1 MNGAAARW
9 LILARSSGSE
19 SELSAVRF
27 STYSFVG
34 GIHERTLRS
43 RHASLRRTG
52 HRRNRSSP
60 ILNYQAPGTRPD
72 FLRYHEMLI
81 IANHILLFLCCERSW
96 NMDLLPD
103 PNVEIIHDQFAEHHI
118 GSAELWA
125 GIEVRDCTNCGLNM
139 SMKNEAMMAGMASLV
154 VVKGETGITYRLR
167 RDNPE
172 RLPPGRSASRLPWCT
187 RRPRCS
193 RRHDGLP

>member
-1 MNGAAARW
+1 MNGAAAHW

-60 ILNYQAPGTRPD
+60 ILNYQAPGARPD
-72 FLRYHEMLI
+72 FSRYHGMSI
-81 IANHILLFLCCERSW
+81 IANHMLLFLCCERSR

-103 PNVEIIHDQFAEHHI
+103 LNVEIIHDQFAEHHI
-118 GSAELWA
+118 GPAEPWA
-125 GIEVRDCTNCGLNM
+125 GIGVRDCTNCGLNM
-139 SMKNEAMMAGMASLV
+139 SMKNEAMMADVASLV
-154 VVKGETGITYRLR
+154 MIGG
-167 RDNPE
+167 
-172 RLPPGRSASRLPWCT
+172 
-187 RRPRCS
+187 
-193 RRHDGLP
+193 

>member
-1 MNGAAARW
+1 MNGAAAHW

-60 ILNYQAPGTRPD
+60 ILNYQAPGARPD
-72 FLRYHEMLI
+72 FSRYHGMSI
-81 IANHILLFLCCERSW
+81 TANHVPFFLCCERSR

-118 GSAELWA
+118 GPAESWV
-125 GIEVRDCTNCGLNM
+125 GIGVRDHLRPPRN
-139 SMKNEAMMAGMASLV
+139 AGGIAWRNHATTWQVCLSVNRNV
-154 VVKGETGITYRLR
+154 VPT
-167 RDNPE
+167 
-172 RLPPGRSASRLPWCT
+172 S
-187 RRPRCS
+187 
-193 RRHDGLP
+193 

>member
-1 MNGAAARW
+1 MSQTTDGGHIYSKSPLPALWLSRQGKSSKRRSASSQRREGVNGAAAHW

-60 ILNYQAPGTRPD
+60 NIELSNLPALWPD
-72 FLRYHEMLI
+72 ISRYHGLSDKPNYAI
-81 IANHILLFLCCERSW
+81 GDSSCCRKF
-96 NMDLLPD
+96 P
-103 PNVEIIHDQFAEHHI
+103 
-118 GSAELWA
+118 
-125 GIEVRDCTNCGLNM
+125 
-139 SMKNEAMMAGMASLV
+139 KLV
-154 VVKGETGITYRLR
+154 KKDSV
-167 RDNPE
+167 
-172 RLPPGRSASRLPWCT
+172 C
-187 RRPRCS
+187 RCS
-193 RRHDGLP
+193 TAYGIGDDNERKRYAYLAAAAR

>member
-1 MNGAAARW
+1 MRGIEPRSDNRTLSLLRASSAGRAAVFLLPSISQTTDGGHIYSKSPLPALWLSRQSKSSKRRSASSQRREGVNGAAAHW

-60 ILNYQAPGTRPD
+60 ILNYQAPGARPD
-72 FLRYHEMLI
+72 FSRYHGMSI
-81 IANHILLFLCCERSW
+81 SANHLPQFLRCERS
-96 NMDLLPD
+96 
-103 PNVEIIHDQFAEHHI
+103 Q
-118 GSAELWA
+118 S
-125 GIEVRDCTNCGLNM
+125 LN
-139 SMKNEAMMAGMASLV
+139 
-154 VVKGETGITYRLR
+154 
-167 RDNPE
+167 
-172 RLPPGRSASRLPWCT
+172 
-187 RRPRCS
+187 
-193 RRHDGLP
+193 

>member
-1 MNGAAARW
+1 MNGAAAHW

-72 FLRYHEMLI
+72 FSRYHEMSI
-81 IANHILLFLCCERSW
+81 IANRMLLFLCCERSR
-96 NMDLLPD
+96 NMGGHRSSGLHQLRI
-103 PNVEIIHDQFAEHHI
+103 EYEYEKRGHDGRH
-118 GSAELWA
+118 
-125 GIEVRDCTNCGLNM
+125 GLVGGGER
-139 SMKNEAMMAGMASLV
+139 EA
-154 VVKGETGITYRLR
+154 GITYRLR

-187 RRPRCS
+187 RRLRCS

>member
-72 FLRYHEMLI
+72 FSRYHEMSI
-81 IANHILLFLCCERSW
+81 IANRMLLFLCCERSR
-96 NMDLLPD
+96 NMGGHRSSGLHQLRI
-103 PNVEIIHDQFAEHHI
+103 EYEH
-118 GSAELWA
+118 E
-125 GIEVRDCTNCGLNM
+125 
-139 SMKNEAMMAGMASLV
+139 NEAMMAGMASLV
-154 VVKGETGITYRLR
+154 MLKGETGITYRLR